1 MALPKSF
8 ENLVKSWKKLKIDVG
23 DRVWENSRHT
33 CLFKMHPEEYK
44 KCIINFL
51 QLVIRNTKIRKL
63 NVYNQVLF
71 LLNYRHFFQKL
82 NKGIQ
87 TILLPD

>member
-51 QLVIRNTKIRKL
+51 QLVIRNKKIKISFRNMKHL
-63 NVYNQVLF
+63 QKVNLF
-71 LLNYRHFFQKL
+71 LAK
-82 NKGIQ
+82 
-87 TILLPD
+87 